1 MLVIMVKPSH
11 NLKLHATF
19 HITLRILQT
28 KASIKTNTMQ
38 DTSANDTSC
47 QLFGKQANLLC
58 KYSANI
64 LVFNFLTQIVSS

>member
-1 MLVIMVKPSH
+1 
-11 NLKLHATF
+11 
-19 HITLRILQT
+19 
-28 KASIKTNTMQ
+28 MQ

-58 KYSANI
+58 KYSVNI